1 MSTHHLVRLYSWGFT
16 LVPVHAPLGDNVFPD
31 PVHYHCMPFP
41 EIWHPMPNPVDAS
54 QKSARRSGRSYVPS
68 TYVYPLRGTP
78 GEPPHRTRLDSR
90 RTRLPLLLY
99 QQPVTGIIFSVFP
112 AIPGTKGDGF
122 ICSPVNRAT
131 AFYPFGYSA
140 GLADLCAAHEPPS
153 ISLPLSLLYTCD
165 LPMLSLGASICQ
177 NQPAPVVLMNRRRRL
192 RGKRADG
199 WRREGLGNV
208 RSTGALDGNLSLRL
222 PRDTCRKARAHGT
235 EFQPDHPRDHYHR

>member
-68 TYVYPLRGTP
+68 TSVYPLRGTP

-90 RTRLPLLLY
+90 RIRLPLLLY

-131 AFYPFGYSA
+131 AFYPLLKEAQASSDSHT
-140 GLADLCAAHEPPS
+140 LTC
-153 ISLPLSLLYTCD
+153 LLYTSDAADD
-165 LPMLSLGASICQ
+165 LLCVDLGG
-177 NQPAPVVLMNRRRRL
+177 RRII
-192 RGKRADG
+192 K
-199 WRREGLGNV
+199 
-208 RSTGALDGNLSLRL
+208 
-222 PRDTCRKARAHGT
+222 K
-235 EFQPDHPRDHYHR
+235 